1 MKLSH
6 SKMNTILTCPMTY
19 YLSYEQGIKTKV
31 EKPALAI
38 GSAVHWGIEHDTND
52 LSDYF
57 KDNGT
62 FKQGDNYTRDQLLS
76 EAMVYGYQKHKD
88 EIFDKMLTD
97 PETGEKLELLEELHE
112 IYLSGNL
119 PSKVDEDGN
128 KFVGI
133 IDLLLLTNKGFILV
147 DYKTSSNVP
156 NWDDYKEQLYRYI
169 FELRENFP
177 DTPIVKIAIIN
188 VRKTGI
194 RQKKNE
200 TEFEFLQRMR
210 FEYEMNDEE
219 YVNYHEF
226 LPADIDKQLLDN
238 YINNL
243 ANQADTAALIVK
255 SRMWYINYGAAKG
268 QYGKSDYYDI
278 FYETPGC
285 ECLYSIADN
294 VYDEDTDTFTDRR
307 DCIALDMKVISRD
320 NVLNKYET
328 FEAELL
334 KTTCSSKEE
343 FFRELAENY
352 CVDIYLL
359 ELYWRTYIKKKEVK
373 KNAGQQS

>member
-6 SKMNTILTCPMTY
+6 SKMNTILTCPMSY
-19 YLSYEQGIKTKV
+19 YLGYELGIKQKV
-31 EKPALAI
+31 EKPALAV

-62 FKQGDNYTRDQLLS
+62 FKQGDNYTRDQLLA
-76 EAMVYGYQKHKD
+76 EAMVYGYQKHKE
-88 EIFDKMLTD
+88 EIFKQMLTD
-97 PETGEKLELLEELHE
+97 PQTGEKLELLEEMHE
-112 IYLSGNL
+112 LYLSGTL
-119 PSKVDEDGN
+119 KSKYVEEGH

-147 DYKTSSNVP
+147 DYKTSSFVP
-156 NWDDYKEQLYRYI
+156 DWDNYLEQLYRYI

-177 DTPIVKIAIIN
+177 DVPILKIAIIN
-188 VRKTGI
+188 IRKTGI

-226 LPADIDKQLLDN
+226 IPEDIDTKLLDD

-243 ANQADTAALIVK
+243 SKQADVAYMIVDNK
-255 SRMWYINYGAAKG
+255 MWFINYGAAKG
-268 QYGKSDYYDI
+268 QYGKSEFYDI
-278 FYETPGC
+278 FYKTSGC
-285 ECLYSIADN
+285 EALYSIADY
-294 VYDEDTDTFTDRR
+294 VYDENTDTFVDRR
-307 DCIALDMKVISRD
+307 DCIALDMTVISD
-320 NVLNKYET
+320 SKVLNKYEL
-328 FEAELL
+328 FEKELL
-334 KTTCSSKEE
+334 ATSCMSKEE
-343 FFRELAENY
+343 FFRELAETY
-352 CVDIYLL
+352 SVDINLL
-359 ELYWRTYIKKKEVK
+359 ELYWNTYIKKKEVI
-373 KNAGQQS
+373 KNAGQ